1 MGTSNFVCN
10 SEATMPV
17 LTPLEET
24 KRDNEYKESHKY
36 EENESKHP
44 IELHSFNLMRDVMN
58 ENTVQ
63 YHPTRS
69 VIIPPRQYIKE
80 EELDQRFSTV
90 KTATSTPTSVIV
102 NHKQAVYSSP
112 NASTQSVF
120 LKENSSIKKDVPAES
135 PPIPYK
141 R

>member
-1 MGTSNFVCN
+1 MGTSNLVCN

-44 IELHSFNLMRDVMN
+44 VELQSFNLMRDVMN

-69 VIIPPRQYIKE
+69 VIIWPRQSTKE
-80 EELDQRFSTV
+80 EDLDQRV
-90 KTATSTPTSVIV
+90 LAIKTATSTPTSVIV
-102 NHKQAVYSSP
+102 NHK
-112 NASTQSVF
+112 
-120 LKENSSIKKDVPAES
+120 
-135 PPIPYK
+135 
-141 R
+141 